1 MVDALQQLHYDA
13 NVRCAAAR
21 GKAVLRNCLHPLLP
35 KRWGM
40 AFAGLCP
47 SYPCHPCHPCH
58 CSRVFAGAGGP
69 WEFNL
74 RDLLRWCELA
84 ESAVPLWQQQPEAG
98 SGAAGQAGEAAALDA
113 AVQHYASL
121 LFLQRLRT
129 AADRKHAASVFA
141 DAWGAAQHEWLAS
154 QGPCPELH
162 ITPTA
167 LKVGWAC
174 LARASSAAAAAGG
187 CAAALDG
194 GSGAVASQL
203 ALLPSQL
210 PVLESLAECAT
221 RGWMCLLVGPAAGGK
236 TAAVRSLAALA
247 GQPLLELSLTSGTDT
262 SDLLG
267 GFEQVEPARK
277 VQELGREAQ
286 ALLAAAAELLL
297 VAADPAQAAAQ
308 LQQLGSAW
316 QACTAAAGL
325 DAAAAASGAHVSVV
339 TTAEA
344 QHAQHVAA
352 VAAMQQVLAQLSQM
366 LASLAHALDG
376 SPAHQQQ
383 RQRVEEGVAAAAAHA
398 AELSASLAGG
408 AESVAGKFE
417 WVDGALTR

>member
-1 MVDALQQLHYDA
+1 M
-13 NVRCAAAR
+13 
-21 GKAVLRNCLHPLLP
+21 
-35 KRWGM
+35 
-40 AFAGLCP
+40 
-47 SYPCHPCHPCH
+47 
-58 CSRVFAGAGGP
+58 FAGAGGP

-84 ESAVPLWQQQPEAG
+84 ESAVPPAKEQTAAGG
-98 SGAAGQAGEAAALDA
+98 SGAESQGEAAALDA

-129 AADRKHAASVFA
+129 AADRQHAAAVFA
-141 DAWGAAQHEWLAS
+141 EAWEGVQHGWLAS
-154 QGPCPELH
+154 LAQRPELH
-162 ITPTA
+162 VSPAA

-174 LARASSAAAAAGG
+174 LPRASSTA
-187 CAAALDG
+187 AAALDG
-194 GSGAVASQL
+194 GSGGADVLSQL

-210 PVLESLAECAT
+210 AVLESLTECAA

-267 GFEQVEPARK
+267 GFEQVEPARR
-277 VQELGREAQ
+277 VQELGREVQ

-297 VAADPAQAAAQ
+297 AGAAPARAAPQ
-308 LQQLGSAW
+308 LEQLGSAW
-316 QACTAAAGL
+316 QACAAAASL
-325 DAAAAASGAHVSVV
+325 DAAAAACGAHVSAAP
-339 TTAEA
+339 TAEA
-344 QHAQHVAA
+344 QHAQQVAA
-352 VAAMQQVLAQLSQM
+352 VAALQQVLAQLSQM
-366 LASLAHALDG
+366 LAGWSQAQDG
-376 SPAHQQQ
+376 GSGEHLQQER
-383 RQRVEEGVAAAAAHA
+383 RQRAQDGAAAAAARA
-398 AELSASLAGG
+398 AELAASLAGG

>member
-1 MVDALQQLHYDA
+1 MSPS
-13 NVRCAAAR
+13 C
-21 GKAVLRNCLHPLLP
+21 CLYLPHP
-35 KRWGM
+35 RR
-40 AFAGLCP
+40 
-47 SYPCHPCHPCH
+47 
-58 CSRVFAGAGGP
+58 SRIFAGAGGP

-84 ESAVPLWQQQPEAG
+84 ESAVPPRQQQTEAG
-98 SGAAGQAGEAAALDA
+98 GSAAEQAGEAAALDA

-129 AADRKHAASVFA
+129 AADRQHAAAAFA
-141 DAWGAAQHEWLAS
+141 AAWGAGQHEWLSS
-154 QGPCPELH
+154 QGTCPELH
-162 ITPTA
+162 INPAA

-174 LARASSAAAAAGG
+174 LPRASSYAAVAGG

-194 GSGAVASQL
+194 GSGAVVSQL

-210 PVLESLAECAT
+210 PVLESLAECAA

-236 TAAVRSLAALA
+236 TATVRSLAALA

-297 VAADPAQAAAQ
+297 VAADPAQAAPQ
-308 LQQLGSAW
+308 LEQLSAAW

-325 DAAAAASGAHVSVV
+325 DAAAAASGAHVSAV

-344 QHAQHVAA
+344 QHAQQVAA
-352 VAAMQQVLAQLSQM
+352 VAALQQVLAQLSHM
-366 LASLAHALDG
+366 LASLAQAVDG
-376 SPAHQQQ
+376 SSSLHQ
-383 RQRVEEGVAAAAAHA
+383 RQRQQVQEGAAAAGARA
-398 AELSASLAGG
+398 AELAASLAGG

>member
-1 MVDALQQLHYDA
+1 MA
-13 NVRCAAAR
+13 
-21 GKAVLRNCLHPLLP
+21 PLNFRTPLS
-35 KRWGM
+35 
-40 AFAGLCP
+40 C
-47 SYPCHPCHPCH
+47 
-58 CSRVFAGAGGP
+58 CSRIFAGAGGP

-84 ESAVPLWQQQPEAG
+84 ESAVPPRQQQAE
-98 SGAAGQAGEAAALDA
+98 QVGEGAALDA

-129 AADRKHAASVFA
+129 AADRQHAAAAFA
-141 DAWGAAQHEWLAS
+141 AAWEAAQNGWLGTQS
-154 QGPCPELH
+154 SCPELH
-162 ITPTA
+162 ITPAA

-174 LARASSAAAAAGG
+174 LPRASSYAAAAGG
-187 CAAALDG
+187 CAAALSS
-194 GSGAVASQL
+194 GSSTVVSQL

-210 PVLESLAECAT
+210 PVLESLAECAA

-297 VAADPAQAAAQ
+297 VAADPAQAAPQ
-308 LQQLGSAW
+308 LEQLSAAW
-316 QACTAAAGL
+316 QACGAAAGL
-325 DAAAAASGAHVSVV
+325 DAAAAASGAHLSAV

-344 QHAQHVAA
+344 QHAQQVAA
-352 VAAMQQVLAQLSQM
+352 VAALQQVLAQLSQM
-366 LASLAHALDG
+366 LAGLAQAVDG
-376 SPAHQQQ
+376 SSPEHQHQ
-383 RQRVEEGVAAAAAHA
+383 RQQVQQGTAAAGARA
-398 AELSASLAGG
+398 AELAASLAGG